1 MTELRL
7 RLENL
12 ASTIAP
18 VIAAEPD
25 ESRVRA
31 MLQDEFARALESA
44 SNHFARLSA
53 SAGGSP

>member
-44 SNHFARLSA
+44 SHHFSRLA
-53 SAGGSP
+53 AGANA